1 MKKRTVGAVLGATA
15 VSALVPLT
23 LLQVTTAS
31 AVGKV
36 QQQEQPGAITI
47 QSWLYAVPSE
57 NVMSATVWDCFK
69 ITGAITDE
77 GGGPTWT
84 DDTSYHAPNTMT
96 SGGVAA
102 ASRECS
108 DKVPAG
114 GFILVPPPEAGQ
126 YQFAQY
132 TAAPGSPGGL
142 STLYATHT
150 LVGQKGD
157 IYIQFAATYNMTN
170 SPVPVKLPNG
180 TTVEVQPLTT
190 GPEGTWLITGGTGA
204 YAGLLGSGTPFANAE
219 NTFPWINHT
228 EHGSVWWDGAP
239 KVAANS

>member
-15 VSALVPLT
+15 VSVLVPLT
-23 LLQVTTAS
+23 LLQVTTAG

-36 QQQEQPGAITI
+36 HQQDQPGAITI

-57 NVMSATVWDCFK
+57 NVMSATIWDCFK

-84 DDTSYHAPNTMT
+84 DDASYHAPNTMT

-102 ASRECS
+102 ASHECS

-132 TAAPGSPGGL
+132 TASPGSPGGL
-142 STLYATHT
+142 STIYAMHT

-157 IYIQFAATYNMTN
+157 IDIQFAGCSRNLARN
-170 SPVPVKLPNG
+170 SLPLS
-180 TTVEVQPLTT
+180 VV
-190 GPEGTWLITGGTGA
+190 
-204 YAGLLGSGTPFANAE
+204 AGLTPPR
-219 NTFPWINHT
+219 PWERSPSCCDSHIVEMAVLLH
-228 EHGSVWWDGAP
+228 AP
-239 KVAANS
+239 LPIADIWFVP